1 MGVHIRLGL
10 RVLRCVRRDVL
21 ADVRTHG
28 DGRASRC
35 DASHGGGWDSPLRPK
50 GRGNETSPPPLMP
63 SPGSCAPSSQDAF
76 VLPSPTFRAVGI
88 DRVSGLG
95 VFFWDAGAAFAP
107 IKRTDELPEL

>member
-1 MGVHIRLGL
+1 MSARTAMGERAGVMRAMAAAGIRLSGQ
-10 RVLRCVRRDVL
+10 RGEGTRRPRRL
-21 ADVRTHG
+21 ST
-28 DGRASRC
+28 
-35 DASHGGGWDSPLRPK
+35 
-50 GRGNETSPPPLMP
+50 P

-107 IKRTDELPEL
+107 IERTDELPEL